1 MHKVLKV
8 FVLVFVF
15 LVFVYKAFVFLD
27 PDFGHQLK
35 TGEYISKTQGVPL
48 IDQFSYTMPSYP
60 VVSHE
65 WLLTLLLALTFPI
78 LGFEGLS
85 LVFSGIFLA
94 TFLIITRRIR
104 DSVETLLFCLGVAAT
119 LPFFGVR
126 FQVFSWML
134 MVLETLILFGKNYD
148 KTKIFLPVVFLIWT
162 NVHGSFLMGLVGY
175 FVFLLFRSIRRKS
188 FSWSDASVA
197 AFSLFLTFV
206 NPYIGQNWRETWT
219 SFTDTNLR
227 WSIVEWMPAVFS
239 FNLPFMAMIALS
251 GVFLWIYRRK
261 IVLEKKVLYLVFLF
275 QALSSVRHVPLWV
288 VIAIPITIEAI
299 NYFIKDL
306 RNIKL
311 GQVRLQKVL
320 KFSVIGGLAIFL
332 LQAFFA
338 LRGAESFSED
348 TFYPREAVYYLKQ
361 NGVCGRV
368 FNDYGWGG
376 YLIWKMPEAKVF
388 IDGRMPSWRW
398 NVSVPKEANWAMKE
412 YSGVLSGDMGFER
425 VFDKY
430 GIGTVLVPVD
440 KKESLYSVLVRKIDS
455 ILFKKEE
462 PFKLKEELT
471 DKGFK
476 EVYKDN
482 VAVVFKASDCSLR
495 I

>member
-1 MHKVLKV
+1 MYRIIKLIIL
-8 FVLVFVF
+8 FFVF

-27 PDFGHQLK
+27 PDFGWHYRM
-35 TGEYISKTQGVPL
+35 GEIVTSIGVPKT
-48 IDQFSYTMPSYP
+48 DPFSYTMSSFHF
-60 VVSHE
+60 VDHE
-65 WLLTLLLALTFPI
+65 WLTNTLIYFFYNKM
-78 LGFEGLS
+78 GMVGLS
-85 LVFSGIFLA
+85 IIFTLVAFTAISLSGKGNI
-94 TFLIITRRIR
+94 
-104 DSVETLLFCLGVAAT
+104 LLFLLSTASV

-126 FQVFSWML
+126 PQVQSWL
-134 MVLETLILFGKNYD
+134 YLSLLFLLIRKQNLWKKFRFLVPFFI
-148 KTKIFLPVVFLIWT
+148 IFWA
-162 NVHGSFLMGLVGY
+162 NMHGSYAVGVAVLLVFFLT
-175 FVFLLFRSIRRKS
+175 RSIRLES
-188 FSWSDASVA
+188 ILMADILIVTVSTLAT
-197 AFSLFLTFV
+197 LI
-206 NPYIGQNWRETWT
+206 NPYGFGIWREAWMQ
-219 SFTDTNLR
+219 FTDTNLR
-227 WSIVEWMPAVFS
+227 WSINEWMPAVFS

-288 VIAIPITIEAI
+288 VIAMPITIEAM
-299 NYFIKDL
+299 NYFIEDL

-311 GQVRLQKVL
+311 GQVRLRKVL
-320 KFSVIGGLAIFL
+320 KFSIAGGLAIFL

-338 LRGAESFSED
+338 LRGAESFNED
-348 TFYPREAVYYLKQ
+348 TFYPREAIYYLKQ

-440 KKESLYSVLVRKIDS
+440 KKESLYSVLARKIDS